1 MQSTVNYLWH
11 TDDLLGQ
18 GATASVY
25 KARNKKSGELVAVK
39 VFNTASYLR
48 PREVQVRE
56 FEVLR
61 KLNHQNIVKLFAV
74 EETGGSRQKVLVM
87 EYCSSGSLLSV
98 LESPEN
104 AFGLPEEEFLV
115 VLRCVVAGMNH
126 LRENGI
132 VHRDIKPGNIM
143 RLMGEEGQSI
153 YKLTDFGAARELD
166 DDEKFVSVYGTEEYL
181 HPDMYERAVL
191 RKPQQKTFGVTVDLW
206 SIGVTLY
213 HAATGSLPFVPFGG
227 PRRNKEM
234 MYRITTEKPAGA
246 IAGTQRREN
255 GPLEWSYTLPVTCR
269 LSTGLQSQLVPIL
282 ANILEVEQAKC
293 WGFDQFFAE
302 TSDILQ
308 RVVVHVFSLS
318 QAALHRVY
326 IHAHNTVAIFLEAV
340 YKQTSVAPQHQE
352 YLFEGHVCVLEPS
365 LSAQHITHTTAS
377 SPLTLFSMASETP
390 KGLAF
395 RDPAQD
401 IPKFF
406 PKVDLQADYST
417 AKSVLGAGYQALWL
431 ARALLAGQELM
442 LRGLYW
448 FVETL
453 QVTCRRTLEV
463 TRMALLFLSSSLGTE
478 RFSSVAGMPEMQELK
493 RITELRSKLRA
504 LAEALSRCSHNITE
518 TQTSLSTL
526 SSELMKNRDQVL
538 ADRSIQQIQCC
549 LDKMNLIYKQF
560 KKSRM
565 RPGLGYNEE
574 QIHKLDKVNFGH
586 LAKRLLQVFQ
596 EKCVQKYQTSLVTH
610 GKWMR
615 EVHETR
621 NHLRMVSCSVAAFNT
636 EAQGAQEGLGK
647 LLDQLSHQL
656 LQDRTKEAQVSAPPT
671 APHPSPA
678 LMDLVLHMQ
687 ELCEE
692 MKLLAFDLQ
701 DNNRIIEGAGPD
713 AGGCP
718 ISSAYL
724 SPGQQLGDVTS
735 ITFHCLSAGSSP
747 AGPGVP
753 GHLCQATAWAE
764 LCVSHRLRYGS
775 SVPRACVAK
784 AGRRWGRRD
793 VNHSRRPAHPPP
805 WVYRPSLLR
814 EQKRRPLGVPP
825 GDWVRRPNFSLLS
838 S

>member
-1 MQSTVNYLWH
+1 MQSTANYLWH

-48 PREVQVRE
+48 PHEVQVRE

-213 HAATGSLPFVPFGG
+213 HAATGSLPFIPFGG

-246 IAGTQRREN
+246 IAGTQRQEN
-255 GPLEWSYTLPVTCR
+255 GPLEWSYSLPITCR
-269 LSTGLQSQLVPIL
+269 LSTGLQTQLVPIL

-318 QAALHRVY
+318 QAVLHHVY
-326 IHAHNTVAIFLEAV
+326 IHAHNTIAIFLEAV
-340 YKQTSVAPQHQE
+340 YEQTQVAPQHQE
-352 YLFEGHVCVLEPS
+352 YLFEGHLCVLEPS
-365 LSAQHITHTTAS
+365 LSAQHIAHTTSS
-377 SPLTLFSMASETP
+377 SPLTLFSTASETP

-406 PKVDLQADYST
+406 PKVDLQSDYTTS
-417 AKSVLGAGYQALWL
+417 KSVLGAGYQALWL
-431 ARALLAGQELM
+431 AQTLLAGQELM
-442 LRGLYW
+442 LRGLHW
-448 FVETL
+448 FVEVL
-453 QVTCRRTLEV
+453 QAMGRRTLEV
-463 TRMALLFLSSSLGTE
+463 VRVALLFLSSSLGTE
-478 RFSSVAGMPEMQELK
+478 SSVSGTPEIEEVKKVTELK
-493 RITELRSKLRA
+493 SRLRA
-504 LAEALSRCSHNITE
+504 LAEALSRCSHRITE
-518 TQTSLSTL
+518 TQSRLSNL
-526 SSELMKNRDQVL
+526 SSELLKNRDQVH
-538 ADRSIQQIQCC
+538 ADRSIQKIQCC

-574 QIHKLDKVNFGH
+574 QIHKLDKVNFSR
-586 LAKRLLQVFQ
+586 LAKRLLKVFQ

-610 GKWMR
+610 GMWMR

-621 NHLRMVSCSVAAFNT
+621 NRLRMVGCSVAAHNT
-636 EAQGAQEGLGK
+636 EAQGVQESLSK
-647 LLDQLSHQL
+647 ILDRLSHQL
-656 LQDRTKEAQVSAPPT
+656 LQDRAKEAQVSPPPAAPY
-671 APHPSPA
+671 PSPA
-678 LMDLVLHMQ
+678 LTDLVFHMR
-687 ELCEE
+687 ELCDE

-701 DNNRIIEGAGPD
+701 DNNRIIEGLNRLPSAPD
-713 AGGCP
+713 
-718 ISSAYL
+718 S
-724 SPGQQLGDVTS
+724 
-735 ITFHCLSAGSSP
+735 
-747 AGPGVP
+747 
-753 GHLCQATAWAE
+753 
-764 LCVSHRLRYGS
+764 
-775 SVPRACVAK
+775 
-784 AGRRWGRRD
+784 
-793 VNHSRRPAHPPP
+793 
-805 WVYRPSLLR
+805 
-814 EQKRRPLGVPP
+814 
-825 GDWVRRPNFSLLS
+825 
-838 S
+838 

>member
-1 MQSTVNYLWH
+1 MQSTANYLWH

-39 VFNTASYLR
+39 VFNTVSYLR

-87 EYCSSGSLLSV
+87 EYCSSGSLLSM

-104 AFGLPEEEFLV
+104 AFGLPEDEFLV

-191 RKPQQKTFGVTVDLW
+191 RKPQQKAFGVTVDLW

-213 HAATGSLPFVPFGG
+213 HAATGSLPFIPFGG
-227 PRRNKEM
+227 PRRNKEI

-255 GPLEWSYTLPVTCR
+255 GPLEWSYTLPITCQ
-269 LSTGLQSQLVPIL
+269 LSLGLQSQLVPIL

-318 QAALHRVY
+318 QAVLHHIY
-326 IHAHNTVAIFLEAV
+326 IHAHNTIAIFQEAV
-340 YKQTSVAPQHQE
+340 HKQTSVAPRHQE
-352 YLFEGHVCVLEPS
+352 YLFEGHLCVLEPS
-365 LSAQHITHTTAS
+365 ISAQHIAHTTAS
-377 SPLTLFSMASETP
+377 SPLTLFSTAIL

-395 RDPAQD
+395 RDPALD
-401 IPKFF
+401 VPKFV
-406 PKVDLQADYST
+406 PKVDLQADYNT
-417 AKSVLGAGYQALWL
+417 AKGVLGAGYQALRL
-431 ARALLAGQELM
+431 ARALLDGQELM
-442 LRGLYW
+442 LQGLHQ
-448 FVETL
+448 VLEVL
-453 QVTCRRTLEV
+453 QATCRRTLEV
-463 TRMALLFLSSSLGTE
+463 ARTSLLFLSSSLGTE
-478 RFSSVAGMPEMQELK
+478 RFSSMAGTPEIQELK
-493 RITELRSKLRA
+493 AATELRSRLRT
-504 LAEALSRCSHNITE
+504 LAEVLSRCSQNIIE
-518 TQTSLSTL
+518 TQESLSSL
-526 SSELMKNRDQVL
+526 RLELVKSRDQVHEE
-538 ADRSIQQIQCC
+538 RSIQQIQCC
-549 LDKMNLIYKQF
+549 VDKMNLIYKQF

-574 QIHKLDKVNFGH
+574 QIHKLDKVNFSH

-596 EKCVQKYQTSLVTH
+596 EECVQKYQASLVTH
-610 GKWMR
+610 GKRMR
-615 EVHETR
+615 VVHETR
-621 NHLRMVSCSVAAFNT
+621 NHLRLVGCSVAACNT
-636 EAQGAQEGLGK
+636 EAQGVQESLSK
-647 LLDQLSHQL
+647 ILEELSHQL
-656 LQDRTKEAQVSAPPT
+656 LQDRARGALASSPPIS
-671 APHPSPA
+671 PHPSPTPK
-678 LMDLVLHMQ
+678 DL
-687 ELCEE
+687 
-692 MKLLAFDLQ
+692 LLQ
-701 DNNRIIEGAGPD
+701 
-713 AGGCP
+713 
-718 ISSAYL
+718 
-724 SPGQQLGDVTS
+724 
-735 ITFHCLSAGSSP
+735 
-747 AGPGVP
+747 
-753 GHLCQATAWAE
+753 AE
-764 LCVSHRLRYGS
+764 LLT
-775 SVPRACVAK
+775 SVPPRI
-784 AGRRWGRRD
+784 
-793 VNHSRRPAHPPP
+793 
-805 WVYRPSLLR
+805 
-814 EQKRRPLGVPP
+814 
-825 GDWVRRPNFSLLS
+825 
-838 S
+838 

>member
-56 FEVLR
+56 FDVLR

-74 EETGGSRQKVLVM
+74 EETVGPVLGQREVVLSLTHTGWKDSGHRIMETWSHACQQGGSRQKVLVM
-87 EYCSSGSLLSV
+87 EYCSGGSLLSV

-104 AFGLPEEEFLV
+104 AFGLPEDEFLV

-126 LRENGI
+126 LRENSI

-255 GPLEWSYTLPVTCR
+255 GPLEWSYTLPITCR
-269 LSTGLQSQLVPIL
+269 LSMGLQSQLVPIL

-318 QAALHRVY
+318 QAVLHHVY

-365 LSAQHITHTTAS
+365 LSAQHIAHTTAS

-448 FVETL
+448 FVEML
-453 QVTCRRTLEV
+453 QATCRRTLEV
-463 TRMALLFLSSSLGTE
+463 TRMALLFLTSSLGTE

-493 RITELRSKLRA
+493 RVTELRSKLQA
-504 LAEALSRCSHNITE
+504 LAEALSRYAHDITE
-518 TQTSLSTL
+518 TQMSLNNL
-526 SSELMKNRDQVL
+526 SSELMKNRDQVH

-565 RPGLGYNEE
+565 RPGEPRRLFCLRHWDS
-574 QIHKLDKVNFGH
+574 II
-586 LAKRLLQVFQ
+586 LA
-596 EKCVQKYQTSLVTH
+596 SLP
-610 GKWMR
+610 
-615 EVHETR
+615 
-621 NHLRMVSCSVAAFNT
+621 F
-636 EAQGAQEGLGK
+636 
-647 LLDQLSHQL
+647 
-656 LQDRTKEAQVSAPPT
+656 
-671 APHPSPA
+671 
-678 LMDLVLHMQ
+678 
-687 ELCEE
+687 
-692 MKLLAFDLQ
+692 
-701 DNNRIIEGAGPD
+701 
-713 AGGCP
+713 
-718 ISSAYL
+718 
-724 SPGQQLGDVTS
+724 
-735 ITFHCLSAGSSP
+735 
-747 AGPGVP
+747 
-753 GHLCQATAWAE
+753 
-764 LCVSHRLRYGS
+764 
-775 SVPRACVAK
+775 
-784 AGRRWGRRD
+784 
-793 VNHSRRPAHPPP
+793 
-805 WVYRPSLLR
+805 
-814 EQKRRPLGVPP
+814 
-825 GDWVRRPNFSLLS
+825 
-838 S
+838 

>member
-56 FEVLR
+56 FDVLR

-74 EETGGSRQKVLVM
+74 EETVGPVLGQREVVLSLTHTGWKDSGHRIMETWSHACQQGGSRQKVLVM
-87 EYCSSGSLLSV
+87 EYCSGGSLLSV

-104 AFGLPEEEFLV
+104 AFGLPEDEFLV

-126 LRENGI
+126 LRENSI

-255 GPLEWSYTLPVTCR
+255 GPLEWSYTLPITCR
-269 LSTGLQSQLVPIL
+269 LSMGLQSQLVPIL

-318 QAALHRVY
+318 QAVLHHVY

-365 LSAQHITHTTAS
+365 LSAQHIAHTTAS

-417 AKSVLGAGYQALWL
+417 AKTVLGAGYQALWL

-448 FVETL
+448 FVEML
-453 QVTCRRTLEV
+453 QATCRRTLEV

-493 RITELRSKLRA
+493 KVTELRSKLRA
-504 LAEALSRCSHNITE
+504 LAEALSRYAHDITE
-518 TQTSLSTL
+518 TQMSLSNL
-526 SSELMKNRDQVL
+526 SSELMKNRDQVH

-565 RPGLGYNEE
+565 RPGEPRRLFCLRHWDS
-574 QIHKLDKVNFGH
+574 II
-586 LAKRLLQVFQ
+586 LA
-596 EKCVQKYQTSLVTH
+596 SLP
-610 GKWMR
+610 
-615 EVHETR
+615 
-621 NHLRMVSCSVAAFNT
+621 F
-636 EAQGAQEGLGK
+636 
-647 LLDQLSHQL
+647 
-656 LQDRTKEAQVSAPPT
+656 
-671 APHPSPA
+671 
-678 LMDLVLHMQ
+678 
-687 ELCEE
+687 
-692 MKLLAFDLQ
+692 
-701 DNNRIIEGAGPD
+701 
-713 AGGCP
+713 
-718 ISSAYL
+718 
-724 SPGQQLGDVTS
+724 
-735 ITFHCLSAGSSP
+735 
-747 AGPGVP
+747 
-753 GHLCQATAWAE
+753 
-764 LCVSHRLRYGS
+764 
-775 SVPRACVAK
+775 
-784 AGRRWGRRD
+784 
-793 VNHSRRPAHPPP
+793 
-805 WVYRPSLLR
+805 
-814 EQKRRPLGVPP
+814 
-825 GDWVRRPNFSLLS
+825 
-838 S
+838 

>member
-25 KARNKKSGELVAVK
+25 KARNKAGRKGWMEAWGWCTPVRVGLLFSPRQKSGELVAVK

-74 EETGGSRQKVLVM
+74 EETGSSRQKVLVM

-98 LESPEN
+98 LENPEN

-143 RLMGEEGQSI
+143 RLLGEEGQSI

-166 DDEKFVSVYGTEEYL
+166 DDEKFISVYGTEEYL

-191 RKPQQKTFGVTVDLW
+191 RKPQQKAFGVTVDLW

-227 PRRNKEM
+227 PRRNKEI

-246 IAGTQRREN
+246 IAGMQRWEN
-255 GPLEWSYTLPVTCR
+255 GPLEWSYALPITCQ
-269 LSTGLQSQLVPIL
+269 LSMGLQSQLVPIL
-282 ANILEVEQAKC
+282 ANVLEVEQAKC

-308 RVVVHVFSLS
+308 RAVVHVFSLS
-318 QAALHRVY
+318 QAVLHHVY

-340 YKQTSVAPQHQE
+340 YKQTNVAPQHQE
-352 YLFEGHVCVLEPS
+352 YLFEGHLCVLEPN
-365 LSAQHITHTTAS
+365 LSAQHIAHTTAS
-377 SPLTLFSMASETP
+377 SPLMLFSMAGETP

-395 RDPAQD
+395 RDPALD
-401 IPKFF
+401 IPKFV
-406 PKVDLQADYST
+406 PKVDLQADYNT
-417 AKSVLGAGYQALWL
+417 AKGALGAGYQALRL

-442 LRGLYW
+442 LRGLHW
-448 FVETL
+448 FVEML
-453 QVTCRRTLEV
+453 QATCRRTLEV
-463 TRMALLFLSSSLGTE
+463 TRTSLLFLSSSLGPE
-478 RFSSVAGMPEMQELK
+478 RLSNMARMPEIEELK
-493 RITELRSKLRA
+493 RATELRSTLRA
-504 LAEALSRCSHNITE
+504 LAEVLSRFSHNITE
-518 TQTSLSTL
+518 TQTNLSSL
-526 SSELMKNRDQVL
+526 SSELAKNRDQVHE
-538 ADRSIQQIQCC
+538 DRSIQQIQCC
-549 LDKMNLIYKQF
+549 LDKMYLIYKQF

-574 QIHKLDKVNFGH
+574 QIHKLDKVNFSH

-596 EKCVQKYQTSLVTH
+596 EECVQKYQTSLVTH
-610 GKWMR
+610 GNRMR
-615 EVHETR
+615 LVHQAR
-621 NHLRMVSCSVAAFNT
+621 NHLRLVGCSVAACNT
-636 EAQGAQEGLGK
+636 EAQGVQEGLSK
-647 LLDQLSHQL
+647 ILDGLSHQL
-656 LQDRTKEAQVSAPPT
+656 LQDRTKGAQASPPPVAT
-671 APHPSPA
+671 YASPA
-678 LMDLVLHMQ
+678 LRDLGVHME

-701 DNNRIIEGAGPD
+701 DNNRIIEG
-713 AGGCP
+713 
-718 ISSAYL
+718 
-724 SPGQQLGDVTS
+724 
-735 ITFHCLSAGSSP
+735 F
-747 AGPGVP
+747 
-753 GHLCQATAWAE
+753 
-764 LCVSHRLRYGS
+764 
-775 SVPRACVAK
+775 
-784 AGRRWGRRD
+784 
-793 VNHSRRPAHPPP
+793 
-805 WVYRPSLLR
+805 RPS
-814 EQKRRPLGVPP
+814 
-825 GDWVRRPNFSLLS
+825 VRDAT
-838 S
+838 

>member
-56 FEVLR
+56 FDVLR

-74 EETGGSRQKVLVM
+74 EETVGPVLGQREVVLSLTHTGWKDSGHRIMETWSHACQQGGSRQKVLVM
-87 EYCSSGSLLSV
+87 EYCSGGSLLSV

-104 AFGLPEEEFLV
+104 AFGLPEDEFLV

-126 LRENGI
+126 LRENSI

-255 GPLEWSYTLPVTCR
+255 GPLEWSYTLPITCR
-269 LSTGLQSQLVPIL
+269 LSMGLQSQLVPIL

-318 QAALHRVY
+318 QAVLHHVY

-352 YLFEGHVCVLEPS
+352 YIFEGHVCVLEPS
-365 LSAQHITHTTAS
+365 LSAQHIAHTTAS

-448 FVETL
+448 FVEML
-453 QVTCRRTLEV
+453 QATCRRTLEV

-493 RITELRSKLRA
+493 RVTELRSKLRA
-504 LAEALSRCSHNITE
+504 LAEALSRYAHDITE
-518 TQTSLSTL
+518 TQMSLSNL
-526 SSELMKNRDQVL
+526 SSELMKNRDQHPADSVL
-538 ADRSIQQIQCC
+538 FGQDEPHLQTVQEIQNEARRTSEAF
-549 LDKMNLIYKQF
+549 LP
-560 KKSRM
+560 SS
-565 RPGLGYNEE
+565 LGFHHPT
-574 QIHKLDKVNFGH
+574 ITT
-586 LAKRLLQVFQ
+586 LLS
-596 EKCVQKYQTSLVTH
+596 TSLGT
-610 GKWMR
+610 
-615 EVHETR
+615 
-621 NHLRMVSCSVAAFNT
+621 
-636 EAQGAQEGLGK
+636 
-647 LLDQLSHQL
+647 
-656 LQDRTKEAQVSAPPT
+656 
-671 APHPSPA
+671 
-678 LMDLVLHMQ
+678 
-687 ELCEE
+687 
-692 MKLLAFDLQ
+692 
-701 DNNRIIEGAGPD
+701 
-713 AGGCP
+713 
-718 ISSAYL
+718 
-724 SPGQQLGDVTS
+724 
-735 ITFHCLSAGSSP
+735 ITLP
-747 AGPGVP
+747 
-753 GHLCQATAWAE
+753 
-764 LCVSHRLRYGS
+764 
-775 SVPRACVAK
+775 
-784 AGRRWGRRD
+784 
-793 VNHSRRPAHPPP
+793 
-805 WVYRPSLLR
+805 
-814 EQKRRPLGVPP
+814 
-825 GDWVRRPNFSLLS
+825 
-838 S
+838 

>member
-115 VLRCVVAGMNH
+115 VLRCVAHVNALSGPKDSLPPKVSPRHEAVPGQRASSPLSAVAGMNH

-132 VHRDIKPGNIM
+132 VHRDIKPGNIL
-143 RLMGEEGQSI
+143 RLLGEEGQSI

-246 IAGTQRREN
+246 IAGTQKEEN

-269 LSTGLQSQLVPIL
+269 LSLGLQSQLVPIL

-308 RVVVHVFSLS
+308 RVIVHVFSLS
-318 QAALHRVY
+318 QAVLHHVY
-326 IHAHNTVAIFLEAV
+326 IHAHNTIAIFLEAV
-340 YKQTSVAPQHQE
+340 YEQTRVAPQHQKF
-352 YLFEGHVCVLEPS
+352 LFEGHFWVLEPN
-365 LSAQHITHTTAS
+365 LSAQHIAHTTAS
-377 SPLTLFSMASETP
+377 SPLTLLSTASETP

-395 RDPAQD
+395 KDPAQD

-406 PKVDLQADYST
+406 PKVDLQADYTT

-431 ARALLAGQELM
+431 ARTLLAGQELM

-448 FVETL
+448 CVETF
-453 QVTCRRTLEV
+453 QATCRRTLEV

-478 RFSSVAGMPEMQELK
+478 RFSSVAGMTEMQELK
-493 RITELRSKLRA
+493 KVTELRSRLRA
-504 LAEALSRCSHNITE
+504 LAEALSRCSHSITE
-518 TQTSLSTL
+518 SQTSLSNL
-526 SSELMKNRDQVL
+526 RSELLKNRDQVH
-538 ADRSIQQIQCC
+538 ADR
-549 LDKMNLIYKQF
+549 
-560 KKSRM
+560 RM
-565 RPGLGYNEE
+565 P
-574 QIHKLDKVNFGH
+574 
-586 LAKRLLQVFQ
+586 LL
-596 EKCVQKYQTSLVTH
+596 LV
-610 GKWMR
+610 
-615 EVHETR
+615 
-621 NHLRMVSCSVAAFNT
+621 
-636 EAQGAQEGLGK
+636 
-647 LLDQLSHQL
+647 
-656 LQDRTKEAQVSAPPT
+656 
-671 APHPSPA
+671 
-678 LMDLVLHMQ
+678 
-687 ELCEE
+687 
-692 MKLLAFDLQ
+692 
-701 DNNRIIEGAGPD
+701 
-713 AGGCP
+713 CP
-718 ISSAYL
+718 FC
-724 SPGQQLGDVTS
+724 GW
-735 ITFHCLSAGSSP
+735 GSSLWEFNVP
-747 AGPGVP
+747 WDTDGP
-753 GHLCQATAWAE
+753 
-764 LCVSHRLRYGS
+764 
-775 SVPRACVAK
+775 
-784 AGRRWGRRD
+784 
-793 VNHSRRPAHPPP
+793 
-805 WVYRPSLLR
+805 
-814 EQKRRPLGVPP
+814 
-825 GDWVRRPNFSLLS
+825 
-838 S
+838 